1 MTRPQKYCIRNKR
14 KASLLNADPS
24 SPQKLPKLEI
34 PKVKPTISMLVDTD
48 EKFMKNFEQVQPEP
62 WINFIERTQKEV
74 LDMLT
79 EIEKSKENHKKGD
92 KKKAY
97 EVISSLSR
105 PQSRQN
111 KSKVEVVVHDKKKAE
126 EIKKDLRCK
135 SKPRQKSKI

>member
-62 WINFIERTQKEV
+62 
-74 LDMLT
+74 
-79 EIEKSKENHKKGD
+79 
-92 KKKAY
+92 
-97 EVISSLSR
+97 
-105 PQSRQN
+105 
-111 KSKVEVVVHDKKKAE
+111 
-126 EIKKDLRCK
+126 
-135 SKPRQKSKI
+135 